1 MRMLIR
7 FGKNPRLRFI
17 SHLDLQRFLHMAL
30 NRTGLPIKYSEGF
43 NPHPLMAFG
52 SALALGWTSEYEI
65 LDVRLS
71 QPMGRRRCEEGMRLA
86 LPVDLPVLELKL
98 VDDRYPSAMSQVRA
112 SDYEVRIEGN
122 DAEKIKA
129 QIAAFMDKDEVL
141 AMKKTKSGMNETN
154 IRPLVISLE
163 ATDYGFDARLMLT
176 EKDSLKADLLAR
188 TLTEMAGIE
197 DVEGLE
203 MRVHRT
209 CLLGLDKNGGYKPLM
224 EL

>member
-52 SALALGWTSEYEI
+52 SALALGWTSEYEL

-71 QPMGRRRCEEGMRLA
+71 APMGRKRCEESMRFA
-86 LPVDLPVLELKL
+86 LPEDLPVLEVKL
-98 VDDRYPSAMSQVRA
+98 LEDRDPSIMQLVYA
-112 SDYEVRIEGN
+112 SDYHIRLDGENAQAVK
-122 DAEKIKA
+122 DQVASFLAEE
-129 QIAAFMDKDEVL
+129 EVL
-141 AMKKTKSGMNETN
+141 AMKKTKSGEKEIN
-154 IRPLVISLE
+154 IRPLALKVEVCKDGLN
-163 ATDYGFDARLMLT
+163 ARLMLT
-176 EKDSLKADLLAR
+176 EKDALKADLLVK
-188 TLTEMAGIE
+188 TLAERAG
-197 DVEGLE
+197 VETPE
-203 MRVHRT
+203 VRIHRV
-209 CLLGLDKNGGYKPLM
+209 CLLAKDKEGDLKPLM

>member
-52 SALALGWTSEYEI
+52 SALALGWTSEYEL

-71 QPMGRRRCEEGMRLA
+71 APMGRKRCEEAMRFA
-86 LPVDLPVLELKL
+86 LPEDLPVLEVKL
-98 VDDRYPSAMSQVRA
+98 LEDRDPSIMQLVYA
-112 SDYEVRIEGN
+112 SDYHIRLDGENAQAVK
-122 DAEKIKA
+122 DQVASFLAEE
-129 QIAAFMDKDEVL
+129 EVL
-141 AMKKTKSGMNETN
+141 AMKKTKSGEKEIN
-154 IRPLVISLE
+154 IRPLALKVEVCEDGLN
-163 ATDYGFDARLMLT
+163 ARLMLT
-176 EKDSLKADLLAR
+176 EKDALKADLLVK
-188 TLTEMAGIE
+188 TLAERAG
-197 DVEGLE
+197 VETPE
-203 MRVHRT
+203 VRIHRV
-209 CLLGLDKNGGYKPLM
+209 CLLAKDKEGDLKPLM